1 MIRCLETKSP
11 AEYYEVEASLTVRGN
26 LDKPSINEMIRS
38 LDVPRP
44 FVASLIDTQVE
55 ILVQTLNL
63 GMTLNEFQKVDMVQ
77 SMMEQ
82 YPNESLHDF
91 MLCFKMAKNG
101 LLGPIYNR
109 IDRQVIHQWM
119 SKYLEL
125 KAIELEALQASG
137 SFTEPVIE
145 DPRKL
150 SEEERKKRRE
160 DYIQSVKDGAH
171 IRIKREKIAE
181 DSAKQEYIKQMKED
195 EYKSY
200 RSDYLSK
207 QKDLHARGSVAIVN
221 NPGAIED
228 LPIPNP
234 GAGRKSN
241 RVRGN
246 RQKPS
251 K

>member
-1 MIRCLETKSP
+1 
-11 AEYYEVEASLTVRGN
+11 
-26 LDKPSINEMIRS
+26 MIRS

-44 FVASLIDTQVE
+44 RVAGLIDTQIE

-63 GMTLNEFQKVDMVQ
+63 GMTLNEFQKMDLVQ
-77 SMMEQ
+77 SIMEQ

-125 KAIELEALQASG
+125 KAIELEAAQASG
-137 SFTEPVIE
+137 SFTQPIIE

-150 SEEERKKRRE
+150 TEEERKKRRE
-160 DYIQSVKDGAH
+160 DYINSVYAGAE
-171 IRIKREKIAE
+171 IRAKHQQIADE
-181 DSAKQEYIKQMKED
+181 ASKQEYLKKVKED
-195 EYKSY
+195 EYQSY
-200 RSDYLSK
+200 RRDYLSK
-207 QKDLHARGSVAIVN
+207 HKEGDAGKSMAGNDDRGETKDLS
-221 NPGAIED
+221 
-228 LPIPNP
+228 IPNRR
-234 GAGRKSN
+234 AGKKSN
-241 RVRGN
+241 RVHRN